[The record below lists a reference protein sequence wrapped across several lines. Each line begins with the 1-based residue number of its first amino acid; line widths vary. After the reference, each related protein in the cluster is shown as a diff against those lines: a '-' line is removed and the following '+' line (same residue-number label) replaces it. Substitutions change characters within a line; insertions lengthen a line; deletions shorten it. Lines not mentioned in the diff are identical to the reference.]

1 MNKIKGIFKDESS
14 GKWFV
19 STTFT
24 TNDGYYIKKTKRGFK
39 RLMDAKKWK
48 DDMYNY
54 YKNNSIESSGELK
67 SDTLKL
73 VESYLSNR
81 KVNMKISS
89 YLIIKNYL
97 NNHFVDYFNNYDIN
111 KLKPYDINEYYLWIA
126 SKDLKPKTKNMIL
139 STVMVMLE
147 WLDTMEYINPNI
159 YRKFKQII
167 KKIKVVESPK
177 SDFLTPKEITKLLNS
192 FNEFE
197 IRERVMFEVLC
208 YGGLR
213 KSELRALT
221 IKDID
226 KRRNTIS
233 INKQL
238 QSINQD
244 GKIIDLLVNYTKT
257 NNNRI
262 IKMPE
267 FVINDIINLDNNND
281 YLFPYAGNKIN
292 KILDKH
298 LELSNIKKVKVHDLR
313 HSYCTML
320 YDAGAS
326 SKFVQKQLGHK
337 SDRTSRDIYEHLTY
351 NMEKKGNEII
361 KKLG

>member
-1 MNKIKGIFKDESS
+1 MKIKGIFKDESS

-24 TNDGYYIKKTKRGFK
+24 TKDGVHLKKTKRGF
-39 RLMDAKKWK
+39 RLLKDAIKWK
-48 DDMYNY
+48 EDMYIY
-54 YKNNSIESSGELK
+54 YKDNNILQTDEVII
-67 SDTLKL
+67 DTTIL
-73 VESYLSNR
+73 VNNYLLYR
-81 KVNMKISS
+81 KANMKLSS
-89 YLIIKNYL
+89 YAIISNYI
-97 NNHFVDYFNNYDIN
+97 NNHFIPYFKLLNLNSLRPIDIN
-111 KLKPYDINEYYLWIA
+111 NWYITIANLKLKA
-126 SKDLKPKTKNMIL
+126 KTKNMIL
-139 STVMVMLE
+139 SCVMVMLE

-167 KKIKVVESPK
+167 KKIVTTESPK
-177 SDFLTPKEITKLLNS
+177 SDYLSQKDINKLLNTFS
-192 FNEFE
+192 NEE
-197 IRERVMFEVLC
+197 YREKVMFEVLA

-226 KRRNTIS
+226 KRRKTIS

-238 QSINQD
+238 QAINID
-244 GKIIDLLVNYTKT
+244 GKIKDLLVNYTKT

-262 IKMPE
+262 IKMPD
-267 FVINDIINLDNNND
+267 FVINDIANLDNTDNEL
-281 YLFPYAGNKIN
+281 LFPFRANKIN
-292 KILDKH
+292 KLLKTH
-298 LELSNIKKVKVHDLR
+298 LELAKLKNIKVHDLR

-320 YDAGAS
+320 YDNGAD

-337 SDRTSRDIYEHLTY
+337 SDKTSRDIYEHLTY
-351 NMEKKGNEII
+351 KMERRGNEII